1 MRVKGH
7 CKHNK
12 EIPQNNCDIKHCREG
27 KEEMLHWSRGRK
39 SQENKFRHRRVISFI
54 HWLFLVIP
62 KIQKQNIQRIYQMSI
77 FKETDLS
84 FYQIQ
89 FYEEKIFTKSH

>member
-12 EIPQNNCDIKHCREG
+12 EISQNNCYIKHCREG
-27 KEEMLHWSRGRK
+27 KEEILHWSGGRK
-39 SQENKFRHRRVISFI
+39 PQEHKFRHRRVISST
-54 HWLFLVIP
+54 HWLFLMIP
-62 KIQKQNIQRIYQMSI
+62 KIQKQNNHRICQMLI

-84 FYQIQ
+84 FY
-89 FYEEKIFTKSH
+89 